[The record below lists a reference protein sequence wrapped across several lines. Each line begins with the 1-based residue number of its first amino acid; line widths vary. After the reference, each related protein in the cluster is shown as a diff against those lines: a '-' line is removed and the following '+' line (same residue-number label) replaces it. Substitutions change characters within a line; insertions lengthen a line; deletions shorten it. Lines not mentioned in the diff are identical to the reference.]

1 MKKILLLIGFAII
14 ALTGYSRVPY
24 LDSID
29 VSLITST
36 DSVYFIPLSRANFGS
51 DWGIEFEYS
60 TLNASDATISVG
72 ISNFGNTFTPYEA
85 MNAIVLNVATDT
97 AAVNGAAPGISARVL
112 QPATTATDAS
122 NTPLTFNYLAI
133 KVAKGSVTSGKI
145 YYIIRQK

>member
-1 MKKILLLIGFAII
+1 MKKILLLVGFAII
-14 ALTGYSRVPY
+14 ALTGYSRGPY

-36 DSVYFIPLSRANFGS
+36 DSVYFIPLNRANFGS

-72 ISNFGNTFTPYEA
+72 ISNFGNTFTPYESV
-85 MNAIVLNVATDT
+85 NAIVLNVATDT
-97 AAVNGAAPGISARVL
+97 TSVNGSAPGISKRTL
-112 QPATTATDAS
+112 QPATFATDAS
-122 NTPLTFNYLAI
+122 MTPLVFNYLAI
-133 KVAKGSVTSGKI
+133 KVVKGSVTTGKI